1 MFEKL
6 RNIFQVPELRRR
18 ILFTLG
24 LFVIYRL
31 GEHVPTPGVNAAAL
45 TAAFRS
51 QANTLFGMYDMFVGQ
66 AFSKATIFAL
76 GIMPYISSSI
86 ILQLLGAVVPYFE
99 KLRKEG
105 EEGQKKIT
113 QITRYGTVLI
123 SIVQSL
129 AYSVFLVGLGQ
140 SQGLAVVPD
149 PGPTFYA
156 STIITQTAGTI
167 LVMWLGEKIT
177 EFGIG
182 NGISLI
188 IFVNILGGLPNGVAA
203 GIDSVRAG
211 SVTPIQIIMMGVI
224 MIAIVAAVI
233 IMTQATRKI
242 PVQYAK
248 RVVGRRQYGGQ
259 STHIPLRVNTA
270 GVIPIIFASSIMVL
284 PATIAGFF
292 ANNPTAQAMMN
303 WFGPSSALYII
314 IYAAIIIFFTYFYT
328 AVVLNPNDL
337 AENMRKYGG
346 FIPGIRPGKKT
357 AEYIDRV
364 LTRITLPGAIFLA
377 AIAVFPDIFFTRV
390 LNVPALAF
398 GGTSVL
404 IVVGVALDTLQQVES
419 HLLMR
424 HYEGFV
430 KRSRIRGRQRM

>member
-1 MFEKL
+1 MLEKL

-18 ILFTLG
+18 ILFTLA
-24 LFVIYRL
+24 LFVVYRL
-31 GEHVPTPGVNAAAL
+31 GEHIPTPGVNAAAL

-51 QANTLFGMYDMFVGQ
+51 QANTLFGMYDMFVGR
-66 AFSKATIFAL
+66 AFSRATIFAL
-76 GIMPYISSSI
+76 GIMPYISASI
-86 ILQLLGAVVPYFE
+86 ILQLLGAVIPYFE

-105 EEGQKKIT
+105 DEGQKKIT
-113 QITRYGTVLI
+113 QLTRYGTVII
-123 SIVQSL
+123 SVVQSL
-129 AYSVFLVGLGQ
+129 AYCMFLVNLGA
-140 SQGLAVVPD
+140 SQGLAVVPQ
-149 PGPTFYA
+149 PGPGFYF
-156 STIITQTAGTI
+156 STVITQTAGTI

-188 IFVNILGGLPNGVAA
+188 IFVNILGGLPNAVAA
-203 GIDSVRAG
+203 GIDSWRGGNLNLLQLAG
-211 SVTPIQIIMMGVI
+211 MLAII
-224 MIAIVAAVI
+224 IAVVAAVVV
-233 IMTQATRKI
+233 MTQATRKI

-248 RVVGRRQYGGQ
+248 RMVGRRMYGGQ

-284 PATIAGFF
+284 PTTIAGFF
-292 ANNPTAQAMMN
+292 P
-303 WFGPSSALYII
+303 PSSPIAAMGQFFTRTSIVFNVL
-314 IYAAIIIFFTYFYT
+314 YAAIIIFFTYFYT

-346 FIPGIRPGKKT
+346 FVPGIRPGRKT
-357 AEYIDRV
+357 AEYIDKV
-364 LTRITLPGAIFLA
+364 LSRITLQGAIFLA
-377 AIAVFPDIFFTRV
+377 LIAVLPDLLLAFFK
-390 LNVPALAF
+390 VPALAF

-430 KRSRIRGRQRM
+430 KRSRLRGRQRM